1 MDEGELRQLFRE
13 APGEPPEP
21 TFTAQD
27 VVTAS
32 RRTTARRR
40 AAVAG
45 VAAAVVLVAGVGGT
59 VGVLLGDGSG
69 SETGTLSPALAPEQ
83 GQPGEGRARPPSIEG
98 FPGVS
103 PKQGGEAGE
112 DGPRADS
119 TGRCEKVD
127 RELAAALA
135 GELPIGAAEQASTSP
150 VCPAGSRAAAYRVE
164 EGTVSVVLVAPGV
177 APQLPRQPRGTAIA
191 ERDSPQGGTLL
202 VVSIPAQES
211 TVAPFADQLERVA
224 AALAARF

>member
-1 MDEGELRQLFRE
+1 VDEGELRQLFRE

-32 RRTTARRR
+32 RRTAARRR
-40 AAVAG
+40 TAVAG
-45 VAAAVVLVAGVGGT
+45 VAAAVVLVAGVGGGL
-59 VGVLLGDGSG
+59 GVLLGGG
-69 SETGTLSPALAPEQ
+69 SETGTVTPALAPEQ
-83 GQPGEGRARPPSIEG
+83 GQPGDGRVRPPSIEG

-119 TGRCEKVD
+119 TGRCEQAD

-135 GELPIGAAEQASTSP
+135 GELPVGAAEQASASP
-150 VCPAGSRAAAYRVE
+150 VCPAGSRAAAYRVVG
-164 EGTVSVVLVAPGV
+164 GTVSVVLVAPGV
-177 APQLPRQPRGTAIA
+177 APQLPQQPQGTAIA
-191 ERDSPQGGTLL
+191 ERETLHGGTLL
-202 VVSIPAQES
+202 VVSNPAPES
-211 TVAPFADQLERVA
+211 TAAPFADRLERVA
-224 AALAARF
+224 AALATRF